1 MPAASTAANNAPLTE
16 VKVQVPTDRIAN
28 FYALMGEWL
37 RNPDSARPT
46 RRRATKTRRRS
57 GPSASRYA
65 PIGEHLANV
74 KKNTVTLTFDEIEDL
89 IGGEL
94 PASAHKHRAWW
105 ANTDTHSQ
113 ALIWISNGWLISEA
127 DLQEGT
133 VTFKRE

>member
-1 MPAASTAANNAPLTE
+1 MPATSNAANNASLTE

-37 RNPDSARPT
+37 HNPDGARAT

-65 PIGEHLANV
+65 PIGGHLANI
-74 KKNTVTLTFDEIEDL
+74 KEDTVTLTFDEIEDL
-89 IGGEL
+89 IDGEL

-113 ALIWISNGWLISEA
+113 ALIWISSGWLVSEA
-127 DLQEGT
+127 NLEKG
-133 VTFKRE
+133 VISFRRE